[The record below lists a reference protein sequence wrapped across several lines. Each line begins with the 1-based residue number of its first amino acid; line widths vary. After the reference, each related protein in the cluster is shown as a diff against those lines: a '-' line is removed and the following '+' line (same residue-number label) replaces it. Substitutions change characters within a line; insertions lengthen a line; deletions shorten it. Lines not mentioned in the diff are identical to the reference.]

1 VLATPGQ
8 GYSEKELMR
17 MDKLALARIKSFP
30 SEPDAG
36 FGLGTEQPYEHA
48 ILDFTPKNE
57 ARYVQGAF

>member
-1 VLATPGQ
+1 
-8 GYSEKELMR
+8 